1 MSRDAS
7 DSILKILEEPPKDTF
22 FIMSSNFIHQIPST
36 IRSRSIEIKIKTP
49 SYNECHNWLS
59 ESYSENIELAIEL
72 STGNIVGIK
81 LFLPPNK
88 IERLRFFAPSVPPV
102 KGASK

>member
-36 IRSRSIEIKIKTP
+36 IRSRSIEIEITTP
-49 SYNECHNWLS
+49 TYNECYEWLS
-59 ESYSENIELAIEL
+59 ESYSENIDLAIEL
-72 STGNIVGIK
+72 SDNRPLIAK
-81 LFLPPNK
+81 
-88 IERLRFFAPSVPPV
+88 RFIRFKSFR
-102 KGASK
+102 S